1 MHIIVVGTKWLI
13 SSSHL
18 CSHSSTLFSF
28 CVNDTYMCCCLSQ
41 SCAAVFQSKPKTR
54 VFDLVYTTPLMMPE
68 NNEAEAKAKYHK
80 TEASV
85 A

>member
-1 MHIIVVGTKWLI
+1 
-13 SSSHL
+13 
-18 CSHSSTLFSF
+18 
-28 CVNDTYMCCCLSQ
+28 MCCCLSQ